1 MDGWARWNQ
10 YTLTSNFDE
19 ATGIIN
25 VNRMD
30 YKTRWEGETAMEID
44 HVIYNAMYDTKE
56 MEIYR
61 GKTRW
66 K

>member
-1 MDGWARWNQ
+1 MGKVKPV
-10 YTLTSNFDE
+10 YPHFNFDE

-30 YKTRWEGETAMEID
+30 YKARWEGETAMEID